1 MIEDKW
7 YLRYKIA
14 HRGLHNDEFP
24 ENSLGAF
31 RNAVQYG
38 FAVELDVRMTRDK
51 KIVVFHDDDLN
62 RVCGVSG
69 AIEDRSYSELLELN
83 ILGTN
88 EKIPLLSEVF
98 DAIDGE
104 VPILIELKPSKDRK
118 EFLECVY
125 DALKSYNGRYAL
137 QSFDPRLLVYFRE
150 KLPEVPRG
158 MLSSCFKTTY
168 APFPQRIFIKHL
180 FMFGRVNPD
189 FISFDASDLPNKR
202 VSSKKIPVLAW
213 TVRSEAREK
222 EVRKYANSII
232 FERYVPKKPRNF

>member
-14 HRGLHNDEFP
+14 HRGLHNQEFP

-31 RNAVQYG
+31 ENAVKSG
-38 FAVELDVRMTRDK
+38 FAIELDVRMTEDK
-51 KIVVFHDDDLN
+51 KIVVFHDDDLT
-62 RVCGVSG
+62 RVCGVDGTVEEKTLDDLKSLK
-69 AIEDRSYSELLELN
+69 ILESD
-83 ILGTN
+83 
-88 EKIPLLSEVF
+88 EKIPELEEVF
-98 DAIDGE
+98 RLVDGE
-104 VPILIELKPSKDRK
+104 VPILIELKPNKNRK
-118 EFLECVY
+118 AFLECVY
-125 DALKSYNGRYAL
+125 EVLKSYNGRYAV

-180 FMFGRVNPD
+180 YMFNRVNPD

-202 VSSKKIPVLAW
+202 VASKKVPVLAW

-222 EVRKYANSII
+222 EVMKYANSII
-232 FERYVPKKPRNF
+232 FERYMPQKPRNF

>member
-14 HRGLHNDEFP
+14 HRGLHNSEFP

-31 RNAVQYG
+31 ENAVKSG
-38 FAVELDVRMTRDK
+38 FAIELDVRMTKDK
-51 KIVVFHDDDLN
+51 KIVVFHDDDLT
-62 RVCGVSG
+62 RVCGEVG
-69 AIEDRSYSELLELN
+69 TIEEKTLGELGDLK
-83 ILGTN
+83 ILKTD
-88 EKIPLLSEVF
+88 EKIPKLEDVLKVV
-98 DAIDGE
+98 DGE
-104 VPILIELKPSKDRK
+104 VPILIELKPSKNRK

-125 DALKSYNGRYAL
+125 EVLKSYNGRYAV

-168 APFPQRIFIKHL
+168 APFPQRLFIKHL
-180 FMFGRVNPD
+180 YMFNRVNPD

-202 VSSKKIPVLAW
+202 VASKKVPVLAW
-213 TVRSEAREK
+213 TVRSETREK
-222 EVRKYANSII
+222 EVMKYANSII
-232 FERYVPKKPRNF
+232 FEKYLPRRPRNF